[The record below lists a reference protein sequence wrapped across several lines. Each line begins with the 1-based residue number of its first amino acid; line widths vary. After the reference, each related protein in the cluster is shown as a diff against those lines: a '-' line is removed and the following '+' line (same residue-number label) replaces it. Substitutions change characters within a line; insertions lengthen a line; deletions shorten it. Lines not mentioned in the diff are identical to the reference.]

1 LYLIFQGN
9 NTMLK
14 KVNPVER
21 ILLRHKKISEKV
33 LKEIKNNNLNS
44 GNYMGKTLVDHGYIH
59 TQTLLETLS
68 TELGLPY
75 IKKDQYPN
83 SGLPVEGLSISE
95 AFLREKIIF
104 PLQLKENNLIV
115 AVFDPF
121 DLYTIEDLKVSLGKN
136 IRVVLSSEQDILE
149 SIELHYGKGGSSAMD
164 RMVGNINDDD
174 LHGLDSMDE
183 NTEHIRDMASEA
195 PVIKLVN
202 HIISEAI
209 ESRASDIHFEPFADE
224 LLLRYRIDGILHEF
238 DPPPKRLSSAIT
250 TRIKI
255 MAKMDISERRLPQD
269 GRIKLKILGKDIDM
283 RVSTLPTLHGES
295 VVMRILDR
303 GNLLLDLS
311 QMGFPKKVHEELEAL
326 ILKPYGKLL
335 VTGPTGSGKTTT
347 LYAALSKINT
357 PNKKII
363 TVEDPVE
370 YQMRGINQIHV
381 KSQIGL
387 NFASGLRSIVR
398 QDPDVIMV
406 GEIRDPETA
415 EISIQAALTGH
426 LVFSTVHT
434 NDAAGAITRLLDM
447 GIENFLISS
456 ALLGVLAQRL
466 VRVICPDC
474 KAEKPLAPA
483 LRIEMEHL
491 GKKDIKV
498 YHGKGCKACSQTGF
512 RGRCGI
518 YELLVIDDKIRELI
532 LKKSTAQIIRDQARQ
547 KGMTTLRE
555 DGWDKV
561 VKGITTVEEILR
573 VTQNDRI

>member
-1 LYLIFQGN
+1 
-9 NTMLK
+9 MLK

-21 ILLRHKKISEKV
+21 ILLRHEKISEKV
-33 LKEIKNNNLNS
+33 LKEIKNNNLHS

-149 SIELHYGKGGSSAMD
+149 SIELHYGKGGGSAMD

-381 KSQIGL
+381 KPQIGL

-474 KAEKPLAPA
+474 KEEKPLAQA
-483 LRIEMEHL
+483 LRAEMGQL
-491 GKKDIKV
+491 GKEDIKV

-512 RGRCGI
+512 RGRCGV
-518 YELLVIDDKIRELI
+518 YELLVIDDNIRELI

>member
-1 LYLIFQGN
+1 
-9 NTMLK
+9 MLK

-33 LKEIKNNNLNS
+33 LQEVKTSKLHSN
-44 GNYMGKTLVDHGYIH
+44 NYMGKTLVDHGYIH

-68 TELGLPY
+68 TELRLPY
-75 IKKDQYPN
+75 VKKDQFPK

-95 AFLREKIIF
+95 DFLREKVIF
-104 PLQLKENNLIV
+104 PLQLKDDTLIV
-115 AVFDPF
+115 SVFDPF
-121 DLYTIEDLKVSLGKN
+121 DLYTIEDLKVSLGKK

-149 SIELHYGKGGSSAMD
+149 SIESHYGKGGSSAMD
-164 RMVGNINDDD
+164 RMVENINDED
-174 LHGLDSMDE
+174 LHGLDSLDE
-183 NTEHIRDMASEA
+183 STEHIRDMASEA

-303 GNLLLDLS
+303 GSLVLDLS
-311 QMGFPKKVHEELEAL
+311 QMGFPKKVHEQLEAL

-466 VRVICPDC
+466 VRVICPEC
-474 KAEKPLAPA
+474 KEEAPITPTLRAE
-483 LRIEMEHL
+483 MGHL
-491 GKKDIKV
+491 GKKDVKV

-518 YELLVIDDKIRELI
+518 YELLVIDDHIRELI
-532 LKKSTAQIIRDQARQ
+532 LKKSTAQTICDQARQ
-547 KGMTTLRE
+547 TGMTTLRE

-561 VKGITTVEEILR
+561 AKGITTVEEILR
-573 VTQNDRI
+573 VTLNDRN

>member
-1 LYLIFQGN
+1 
-9 NTMLK
+9 MLK
-14 KVNPVER
+14 KTDPVER
-21 ILLRHKKISEKV
+21 ILLRHKKITEKALNEV
-33 LKEIKNNNLNS
+33 KANNLHT
-44 GNYMGKTLVDHGYIH
+44 GGYLGKTLTDHGYIH
-59 TQTLLETLS
+59 TQALLETLS
-68 TELGLPY
+68 SELRLPY
-75 IKKDQYPN
+75 IKKEQYPK
-83 SGLPVEGLSISE
+83 SGLPVQDLTITET
-95 AFLREKIIF
+95 FLREKIVF
-104 PLQLKENNLIV
+104 PLQIKDDTLIL
-115 AVFDPF
+115 AVYDPF
-121 DLYTIEDLKVSLGKN
+121 DLYTIEDLKVSLGKS

-149 SIELHYGKGGSSAMD
+149 SIETYYGVEGGSAMN
-164 RMVGNINDDD
+164 RMVSEIQEDDM
-174 LHGLDSMDE
+174 HGLDSLDE
-183 NTEHIRDMASEA
+183 STEHIRDMASEA

-209 ESRASDIHFEPFADE
+209 EARASDIHLEPFADE
-224 LLLRYRIDGILHEF
+224 LLLRYRIDGILHEIE
-238 DPPPKRLSSAIT
+238 PPPKRLSSAIT

-255 MAKMDISERRLPQD
+255 MSKLDISERRLPQD

-303 GNLLLDLS
+303 GNLVLDLS
-311 QMGFPKKVHEELEAL
+311 HMGFPEKELQQIQEL
-326 ILKPYGKLL
+326 IKKPYGKFL

-347 LYAALSKINT
+347 LYAALSQINK
-357 PNKKII
+357 PDKKII
-363 TVEDPVE
+363 TIEDPVE

-387 NFASGLRSIVR
+387 NFADGLRSIVR

-447 GIENFLISS
+447 GIENFLLSS

-466 VRVICPDC
+466 VRVICPKC
-474 KAEKPLAPA
+474 KEEAPLTPTLKAEMGLLEK
-483 LRIEMEHL
+483 ENM
-491 GKKDIKV
+491 KV
-498 YHGKGCKACSQTGF
+498 YHGKGCSACSQTGF

-518 YELLVIDDKIRELI
+518 YELLVIDDSIRELI
-532 LKKSTAQIIRDQARQ
+532 LKKTTAQAICDEARK
-547 KGMTTLRE
+547 KGMRTLRE

-573 VTQNDRI
+573 VTLSDRN

>member
-1 LYLIFQGN
+1 
-9 NTMLK
+9 MLK
-14 KVNPVER
+14 KVDPVER

-33 LKEIKNNNLNS
+33 FQEVKTSNLHS
-44 GNYMGKTLVDHGYIH
+44 HNYLGKTLVDHGYIH

-68 TELGLPY
+68 AELRLPY
-75 IKKDQYPN
+75 VKKEQYPK
-83 SGLPVEGLSISE
+83 SGLPVAGLSISE
-95 AFLREKIIF
+95 AFLREKVIF
-104 PLQLKENNLIV
+104 PLQLKDDALIV

-136 IRVVLSSEQDILE
+136 IRVVLSSEQDIME
-149 SIELHYGKGGSSAMD
+149 SIEAYYGEGGGSAMD
-164 RMVGNINDDD
+164 RMVGDINDDD
-174 LHGLDSMDE
+174 LHGLDSLDE
-183 NTEHIRDMASEA
+183 STEHIRDMASEA

-209 ESRASDIHFEPFADE
+209 ESRASDIHLEPFADE
-224 LLLRYRIDGILHEF
+224 LILRYRIDGILHEF

-283 RVSTLPTLHGES
+283 RVSTLPTLYGES

-303 GNLLLDLS
+303 GSLVLDLS
-311 QMGFPKKVHEELEAL
+311 QMGFPEKVLEQLEEL
-326 ILKPYGKLL
+326 IRKPYGKIL

-347 LYAALSKINT
+347 LYAALSRINT
-357 PNKKII
+357 PDKKII
-363 TVEDPVE
+363 TIEDPVE

-381 KSQIGL
+381 KSKIGL
-387 NFASGLRSIVR
+387 NFAGGLRSIVR

-415 EISIQAALTGH
+415 DISIQAALTGH

-447 GIENFLISS
+447 GVENFLISS

-466 VRVICPDC
+466 VRVICSKC
-474 KAEKPLAPA
+474 KEEAPLTATLRAEMGLLEKQ
-483 LRIEMEHL
+483 
-491 GKKDIKV
+491 DVKV
-498 YHGKGCKACSQTGF
+498 YHGKGCNACSQTGF
-512 RGRCGI
+512 KGRCGI
-518 YELLVIDDKIRELI
+518 YELLIIDDKIRELI
-532 LKKSTAQIIRDQARQ
+532 LKKTTAQIICDQARLT
-547 KGMTTLRE
+547 GMRTLRE

-561 VKGITTVEEILR
+561 VNGITTVEEILR
-573 VTQNDRI
+573 VTLSDRN

>member
-1 LYLIFQGN
+1 
-9 NTMLK
+9 MLK

-33 LKEIKNNNLNS
+33 LQEVKTSDLHSN
-44 GNYMGKTLVDHGYIH
+44 GYMGKTLVDHGYIH
-59 TQTLLETLS
+59 TQTLMETLS
-68 TELGLPY
+68 AELKLPY
-75 IKKDQYPN
+75 IKKDQFPKT
-83 SGLPVEGLSISE
+83 GLPVEGLSISE
-95 AFLREKIIF
+95 DFLRENVIF
-104 PLQLKENNLIV
+104 PLQHKDDTLIV

-121 DLYTIEDLKVSLGKN
+121 DLHTIEDLKVSLGKN
-136 IRVVLSSEQDILE
+136 IRVVLSGEQDILE
-149 SIELHYGKGGSSAMD
+149 SIGVHYGKGGGSAMD
-164 RMVGNINDDD
+164 RMVGDINDED
-174 LHGLDSMDE
+174 LHGLDSLDE
-183 NTEHIRDMASEA
+183 STEHIRDMASEA

-202 HIISEAI
+202 HVISEAI
-209 ESRASDIHFEPFADE
+209 ESRASDIHIEPFADE

-269 GRIKLKILGKDIDM
+269 GRIKLQILGKDIDM

-303 GNLLLDLS
+303 GSLVLDLS
-311 QMGFPKKVHEELEAL
+311 QMGFPKKVHEQLEAL

-466 VRVICPDC
+466 VRVICPEC
-474 KAEKPLAPA
+474 KEEAHLTPT
-483 LRIEMEHL
+483 LRQEMTQL
-491 GKKDIKV
+491 GREDIKV
-498 YHGKGCKACSQTGF
+498 YHGKGCNACSQTGF

-518 YELLVIDDKIRELI
+518 YELLVIDDEIRELI
-532 LKKSTAQIIRDQARQ
+532 LKKSTAQTICDQAR
-547 KGMTTLRE
+547 KTGMTTLRE

-561 VKGITTVEEILR
+561 TKGITTVEEILR
-573 VTQNDRI
+573 VTLNDRN

>member
-1 LYLIFQGN
+1 
-9 NTMLK
+9 MLK

-183 NTEHIRDMASEA
+183 STEHIRDMASEA

-518 YELLVIDDKIRELI
+518 YELLVIDDNIRELI
-532 LKKSTAQIIRDQARQ
+532 LKKSTAQIIRNQARQ

>member
-1 LYLIFQGN
+1 
-9 NTMLK
+9 MLK

-21 ILLRHKKISEKV
+21 ILLRHEKISEKV
-33 LKEIKNNNLNS
+33 LKEIKNNNLHS

-149 SIELHYGKGGSSAMD
+149 SIELHYGKGGGSAMD

-381 KSQIGL
+381 KPQIGL

-474 KAEKPLAPA
+474 KEEKPLAPA
-483 LRIEMEHL
+483 LRAEMGHL
-491 GKKDIKV
+491 GKEDIKV

-512 RGRCGI
+512 RGRCGV
-518 YELLVIDDKIRELI
+518 YELLVIDDNTRELI